1 VRRRAPG
8 YPDPV
13 PAVLRPYAAA
23 DLAAVVAVNDGA
35 YPAVPITPA
44 EELAELIALSRL
56 ALVVDDGAVAGFL
69 VALAPGAAYAS
80 ENYAWFSARSSD
92 FLYVDRIVLAPR
104 LQGQGIGPRL
114 YAAVEDAARAD
125 GATEITCEVNLRPP
139 NPGSLA
145 FHTRL
150 GFAEV
155 GRQET
160 KGGATEVALLA
171 RPVTRIGGALPA
183 G

>member
-1 VRRRAPG
+1 M
-8 YPDPV
+8 PV
-13 PAVLRPYAAA
+13 DLRPYRPD
-23 DLAAVVAVNDGA
+23 DLDALVAINDGA

-44 EELAELIALSRL
+44 SELAELIALGRL
-56 ALVVDDGAVAGFL
+56 VLVVDDGEPAGFV
-69 VALAPGAAYAS
+69 VALAPGRDYAS
-80 ENYAWFSARSSD
+80 ENYTWFSARSQD

-104 LQGQGIGPRL
+104 LQGQGVGPRL

-125 GATEITCEVNLRPP
+125 GATEITCEVNVRPP

-150 GFAEV
+150 GFVEV
-155 GRQET
+155 GRQQT

-171 RPVTRIGGALPA
+171 MPLS
-183 G
+183 

>member
-1 VRRRAPG
+1 V
-8 YPDPV
+8 PV
-13 PAVLRPYAAA
+13 LLRPFAPA
-23 DLAAVVAVNDGA
+23 DLDAVVAINDGA
-35 YPAVPITPA
+35 HPAVPITPA
-44 EELAELIALSRL
+44 AEIVELIGWSRL
-56 ALVVDDGAVAGFL
+56 ALVVDDGEVGGFL
-69 VALAPGAAYAS
+69 IALAAGLDYAS
-80 ENYAWFSARSSD
+80 ENYTWFSARSSD

-104 LQGQGIGPRL
+104 LQGQGVGPRL

-125 GATEITCEVNLRPP
+125 GATEITCEVNVRPP

-145 FHTRL
+145 FHARL
-150 GFAEV
+150 GFVEV

-171 RPVTRIGGALPA
+171 RPVTPIGEDTSA